1 MIPSVCFLPSPIDT
15 STHSKVLS
23 LVVVFAAISAPLKLK
38 ASRGPPTPI
47 NRNQAS
53 QPRGGQSMLGK
64 RSFDTVSSLD
74 IDRFHFC
81 DVISRSSFIR
91 TFLVVMSCPSI
102 LIQPVSGSG
111 VLLLVC
117 RLVWNCSVEG
127 LYSSY
132 CDQFIYDAQ
141 TTLNLVF

>member
-1 MIPSVCFLPSPIDT
+1 MIPSVCFLPSLIDT
-15 STHSKVLS
+15 STHSTVLS

-74 IDRFHFC
+74 IDHFHFC
-81 DVISRSSFIR
+81 DVISRSSFII
-91 TFLVVMSCPSI
+91 TFLLVMSCPLI
-102 LIQPVSGSG
+102 VIQPVSGSG

-117 RLVWNCSVEG
+117 RLVWKCSLEG
-127 LYSSY
+127 LYSSS